1 MRGSMTS
8 MGISVS
14 SSSLKYLFLLYVVR
28 YFTCKTVCAP
38 HVCSDRGGQKGHS
51 IAGNSCLAL

>member
-1 MRGSMTS
+1 MTP
-8 MGISVS
+8 MGISVF